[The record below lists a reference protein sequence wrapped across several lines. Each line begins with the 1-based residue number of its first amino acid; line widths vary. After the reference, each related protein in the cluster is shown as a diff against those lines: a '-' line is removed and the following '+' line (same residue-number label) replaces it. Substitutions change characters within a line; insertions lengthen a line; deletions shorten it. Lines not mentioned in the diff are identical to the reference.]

1 ENGLGMALAAEE
13 PWNEADFLLCRL
25 EDEDGVAGWGEA
37 YVWLPE
43 TGVSQREMA
52 TAIRDHLSRYVL
64 GARPSDVQAIG
75 ARMDRNVARNEI
87 AKGVLDIA
95 CHELAARQVGRP
107 VHDLLGGATVDRIP
121 LCGLVPIGEPD
132 M

>member
-1 ENGLGMALAAEE
+1 ATARIVAIDLFEVEVPLSPLARSSMEASENGLGMALAAEE

-95 CHELAARQVGRP
+95 C
-107 VHDLLGGATVDRIP
+107 
-121 LCGLVPIGEPD
+121 
-132 M
+132 